1 MNDSTFKVCDLC
13 GNTAGPGRNIKHNV
27 DCPNHPDAIDDT
39 PQPEPVASNV
49 ASFALAKADKGS
61 KPNEHP
67 ALAALDLARD
77 WVREANLTPTH
88 CIVFLARA
96 NEDGSD
102 GIKFFQSGDYRSH
115 AQTGMVIE
123 GLDMMRSTGT
133 YYQGD

>member
-1 MNDSTFKVCDLC
+1 MTVTKSCDLC
-13 GNTAGPGRNIKHNV
+13 GGTWNV
-27 DCPNHPDAIDDT
+27 EDHAIRHAPQCPNHADAIDDT
-39 PQPEPVASNV
+39 PVEPVASNIT
-49 ASFALAKADKGS
+49 SFSLARANAGS
-61 KPNEHP
+61 KPKDHP

-77 WVREANLTPTH
+77 WVRESNLTPTH

-133 YYQGD
+133 YYEGD

>member
-1 MNDSTFKVCDLC
+1 MQKFCDLC
-13 GNTAGPGRNIKHNV
+13 GGISSLADNTIRHDPN
-27 DCPNHPDAIDDT
+27 CPNHPDAIDDT
-39 PQPEPVASNV
+39 PVEPVASNV

-96 NEDGSD
+96 NKDGSD

>member
-1 MNDSTFKVCDLC
+1 MQKFCDVCGGIPSLAD
-13 GNTAGPGRNIKHNV
+13 NAIRHDPN
-27 DCPNHPDAIDDT
+27 CPNHPDAIDDT
-39 PQPEPVASNV
+39 PQPVASNV
-49 ASFALAKADKGS
+49 ASFSLARANAGS
-61 KPNEHP
+61 KPKDHP

-77 WVREANLTPTH
+77 WVRESNLTPTH

-133 YYQGD
+133 YFEGD